1 MLWTNAYEVQQV
13 KMWQWYSCNV
23 VKVVDEGEPGVKF
36 AQVYSIT
43 ESGNRSRKLIPFYL
57 ALEEL
62 FNVEDEETLSFAL
75 QILLLWLPIVA
86 SSIDDDRFMN
96 SVADCVK
103 VALVHIIAA
112 LDFQTFVNESYFPLL
127 VVYLNG
133 ILRDTSEL
141 IHVLLQLISGYKERI
156 EKLPRLILFLLTPKM
171 LETPAISWV
180 RNDANFVKECCVSV
194 NLFHEWEYI

>member
-141 IHVLLQLISGYKERI
+141 IHVLL
-156 EKLPRLILFLLTPKM
+156 
-171 LETPAISWV
+171 
-180 RNDANFVKECCVSV
+180 
-194 NLFHEWEYI
+194 